1 MAKRVLIT
9 GCSTGIGRAC
19 AVQFAGSGY
28 EVIAT
33 ARHLGAIEDLD
44 VAERMRLDV
53 TKKETIEAV
62 AARVGPVDVLIN
74 NAGSSLWGPVEEV
87 PVEDAQDLFD
97 ANVWGAM
104 RVFQAIVPSMRR
116 AGSGRVINVSSL
128 AAHSGGQM
136 LGFYAASKAALSR
149 LSEAMHREVEP
160 YGVSVAAIE
169 LAGVESNFPL
179 NRTIIECTDPG
190 YRDAFQQMQARIAQS
205 RSTAVTSE
213 QVAKWILDIA
223 EEEKPAIRYVV
234 SLDQQVTRVG

>member
-33 ARHLGAIEDLD
+33 ARHLGAIADLD

-53 TKKETIEAV
+53 TKNETIQAV
-62 AARVGPVDVLIN
+62 AARVGTLDVLIN

-87 PVEDAQDLFD
+87 PVDDAKDLFD
-97 ANVWGAM
+97 TNVWGSM
-104 RVFQAIVPSMRR
+104 RVFQAFVPSMRR

-128 AAHSGGQM
+128 AANSGGPM
-136 LGFYAASKAALSR
+136 LGFYSASKAALSR
-149 LSEAMHREVEP
+149 LSEAMHREVERD
-160 YGVSVAAIE
+160 GVTVAAIE

-179 NRTIIECTDPG
+179 NRIVIECSDPG
-190 YRDAFQQMQARIAQS
+190 YRNAFEQMQARIAQS
-205 RSTAVTSE
+205 RSTAVSSE
-213 QVAKWILDIA
+213 QVAKWIMDIA
-223 EEEKPAIRYVV
+223 EEENPAIRYMV
-234 SLDQQVTRVG
+234 SLDQQLSRAG